1 MRTKLLAIIILASIG
16 VFVIIMVVSNNLAN
30 NAVPP
35 TSIKLTL
42 LDNST
47 TLMKVGT
54 SRVVDVLFFSGND
67 NRSESG
73 FQSVTE
79 KTVHWRTSP
88 EGIISVDLYGRV

>member
-1 MRTKLLAIIILASIG
+1 MLATIA
-16 VFVIIMVVSNNLAN
+16 VFVITMIVSNGSSNT
-30 NAVPP
+30 AVPP

-47 TLMKVGT
+47 TIMKVGT

-67 NRSESG
+67 NRSEST

-79 KTVHWRTSP
+79 KKVHWRTFP
-88 EGIISVDLYGRV
+88 EGIISVD